1 MNNAVKITIKKELR
15 GIVRDRKSL
24 LMMLVTP
31 ILIPV
36 FIFLFSGIYDS
47 MMNKDTTVKEYN
59 VGINYELTPIEKDI
73 IKELNFDYT
82 NYDTKDEMQ
91 DAFDSGEIDAYI
103 VKDGSKYQVYSNSM
117 SQDSGNTSYSITTYL
132 KEYNDYL
139 AKDYL
144 LEINAD
150 PDKVYNNIEIEFEE
164 LQGSNDLVN
173 EIMFTG
179 LMFAIMAITLTAIY
193 CATDSVAGEKERG
206 TLETIL
212 TFPIKSDELIL
223 GKFLAITFACII
235 TSLMCMILSIVSLNI
250 ASNIFS
256 IYKDT
261 VLNFNF
267 LTVSLSLLLMFS
279 YSFLISGLSIAIA
292 SFSKTYKE
300 AQSALT
306 PLSLLSMIPMF
317 LELMGVELTTALAF
331 VPGVNHS
338 MLLNTIICSNIGSQ
352 DYINIIITLVSTVVY
367 TLVVVKYLSKI
378 YKSEKIIF
386 AD

>member
-1 MNNAVKITIKKELR
+1 MNKAIKITIKKELR

-24 LMMLVTP
+24 LMMLLTP
-31 ILIPV
+31 LLIPL
-36 FIFLFSGIYDS
+36 FIFLLSGVYDS
-47 MMNKDTTVKEYN
+47 MMNEDKTVKKYN
-59 VGINYELTPIEKDI
+59 VGINYELTPVEKDI

-82 NYDTKDEMQ
+82 NYDKQEDMQ
-91 DAFDSGEIDAYI
+91 EAFDDGEIDAYI
-103 VKDGSKYQVYSNSM
+103 VKDDNKYHVYSNSM
-117 SQDSGNTSYSITTYL
+117 SQDSGNTGYSITSYL

-150 PDKVYNNIEIEFEE
+150 PDKVYNNIEVEFEE

-173 EIMFTG
+173 EIMFMG
-179 LMFAIMAITLTAIY
+179 LSFAIMAITLTAIY
-193 CATDSVAGEKERG
+193 CATDSAAGEKERG

-212 TFPIKSDELIL
+212 TFPIKSDELVF
-223 GKFLAITFACII
+223 GKFLAITFASII
-235 TSLMCMILSIVSLNI
+235 TSIICMILSVVSLEI

-261 VLNFNF
+261 VINFNF
-267 LTVSLSLLLMFS
+267 LTISLSLLLMFS

-292 SFSKTYKE
+292 SYSKTYKE

-306 PLSLLSMIPMF
+306 PLSMIAILPMF
-317 LELMGVELTTALAF
+317 FDILGIEFTTALAF
-331 VPGVNHS
+331 VPCINHS
-338 MLLNTIICSNIGSQ
+338 MLLNKIMSTTLGTQEYLFIL
-352 DYINIIITLVSTVVY
+352 ITLVSTVVY
-367 TLVVVKYLSKI
+367 TLIVVKYLSKI

-386 AD
+386 TD